1 MRKRFFL
8 LTIVILALLQ
18 VTILNY
24 FKIFGVK
31 PDLLLIG
38 AVVAGLFSSDL
49 KGVLFLSVFCGILKD
64 ALSTNAFGINTLL
77 FPLWGFLALRLSKK
91 ISIDNNLIRAALIF
105 IISVFNFVTARLI
118 FLFFG
123 STIPMGIFLRIVFLE
138 SLYTAL
144 VSPLVFKFADASL
157 RLTSL
162 RCVSRLL
169 I

>member
-8 LTIVILALLQ
+8 LIIVILALLQ

-31 PDLLLIG
+31 PDLLLIS

-49 KGVLFLSVFCGILKD
+49 KWVLFLSVFCGILKD
-64 ALSTNAFGINTLL
+64 ALATNAFGINTLL
-77 FPLWGFLALRLSKK
+77 FPLWSFLMMKLSKK
-91 ISIDNNLIRAALIF
+91 ISIDNNFIPAVLIF
-105 IISVFNFVTARLI
+105 IIRVFDYIIARLI

-123 STIPMGIFLRIVFLE
+123 STIPIGIFLRIVFLE

-144 VSPLVFKFADASL
+144 VSPLLFKISEDITYGAK
-157 RLTSL
+157 RT
-162 RCVSRLL
+162 
-169 I
+169 